1 MRSPWFLALLVGGC
15 TNEIELPSAP
25 NMRAVV
31 QRFEVVDGTLDAE
44 SAPLLLQA
52 SAVKL
57 GYLGDVDQL
66 VEVLTGLTTGLD
78 NLDETDARLEVR
90 HQGLQAGGVQIDPGA
105 WAVYHRACPG
115 SGAEARSDRGSLD
128 LTLLFEGTAINPV
141 IWGGMKSC
149 LLGAALRL
157 DGEVRFYVPN
167 LTQGL
172 TRLIVDFAGQLSQDG
187 DPWTQVAFDALITPG
202 EGVLT
207 TVDVEGRGR
216 FLVGY
221 GFGTSGVQVVDAQGT
236 WQCGTDTC
244 TGPDGARVPW

>member
-1 MRSPWFLALLVGGC
+1 M
-15 TNEIELPSAP
+15 
-25 NMRAVV
+25 
-31 QRFEVVDGTLDAE
+31 
-44 SAPLLLQA
+44 
-52 SAVKL
+52 
-57 GYLGDVDQL
+57 
-66 VEVLTGLTTGLD
+66 
-78 NLDETDARLEVR
+78 
-90 HQGLQAGGVQIDPGA
+90 QIDPRA

-221 GFGTSGVQVVDAQGT
+221 GFGTSGVQVVDAQEPGGAART
-236 WQCGTDTC
+236 PAPAPTGRGCRGDRPRCCWRSSVRKPPAAARHDEKTPPPTTPSTRSMRGSGAWASSPWSWACVTTC
-244 TGPDGARVPW
+244 RSAPTPSSGC